1 LIAPRKTRND
11 RAPTGEA
18 SAVAAGL
25 WTGDELDDIDKQIIL
40 ELQTDG
46 RMPFTKLSKSVG
58 LSEPAVRQRVNR
70 LRERGA
76 MQIVAVTDPMRGG
89 SQLMALVGVSSDG
102 KTTNLAQSLSELE
115 ESIYVVATAG
125 SFDVLVEVVCAGPRE
140 LLEIVNRIR
149 DLPDVRSTETFM
161 YLDFFKHSFTYGV
174 S

>member
-1 LIAPRKTRND
+1 VAP
-11 RAPTGEA
+11 PTKKPGVA
-18 SAVAAGL
+18 SARGRSSSPRRNGAA
-25 WTGDELDDIDKQIIL
+25 DEQDEIDKKIIL

-46 RMPFTKLSKSVG
+46 RMPFVKLSKSVG

-70 LRERGA
+70 LRERGI

-89 SQLMALVGVSSDG
+89 SRLMALIGVSSNG
-102 KTTNLAQSLSELE
+102 RATSVAQSLAELE

-125 SFDVLVEVVCAGPRE
+125 AFDALVEVVCQDPGH

-149 DLPDVRSTETFM
+149 DLPGVRSTETFM
-161 YLDFFKHSFTYGV
+161 YLEFFKHSFNYGV